1 MQDNLVEEISTALL
15 LEPVNL
21 YQLCKRLEKELN
33 LPSGETQ
40 HLIYQIVA
48 QLNAKFFP
56 PVAFMELILTE
67 GCNLECSYCFEN
79 EMIKHKKMTEKVAR
93 AAIDL
98 LFDYSQN
105 ETKLSITHFGG
116 EPLLNFPMVQ
126 FVTEYAEDKARL
138 TGKSVDFNMTSN
150 GILLNESM
158 AEYLDEH
165 KINVLLSIDGCEST
179 HDRHR
184 LDKKGRGTF
193 SRVMKSMRILKRTQP
208 WIGTKMTVMPDNVAS
223 LFEDILGLYS
233 MGVNQFMI
241 GHATG
246 VEWSKE
252 KRETY
257 GRELRKIAK
266 WYRKERR
273 RDLRIAELDA
283 EDKGS
288 SFFGCRAGRNSISV
302 SVDGEISSCSKVLS
316 LNNRQLLAKLGD
328 VEYGLTNFSNRF
340 ELITCMKLRSACEA
354 LGIAED
360 FQGGCFAANY
370 NETGALFQP
379 GLQEHEFSLLERSIR
394 LEFAPAL
401 ER

>member
-21 YQLCKRLEKELN
+21 HQLCKRLEKELN
-33 LPSGETQ
+33 LSSGEA
-40 HLIYQIVA
+40 HNLIYQIVA

-67 GCNLECSYCFEN
+67 GCNLKCSYCFEN
-79 EMIKHKKMTEKVAR
+79 EMIKHKKMTEKVAQ

-208 WIGTKMTVMPDNVAS
+208 G
-223 LFEDILGLYS
+223 
-233 MGVNQFMI
+233 
-241 GHATG
+241 
-246 VEWSKE
+246 
-252 KRETY
+252 
-257 GRELRKIAK
+257 
-266 WYRKERR
+266 
-273 RDLRIAELDA
+273 
-283 EDKGS
+283 
-288 SFFGCRAGRNSISV
+288 
-302 SVDGEISSCSKVLS
+302 
-316 LNNRQLLAKLGD
+316 
-328 VEYGLTNFSNRF
+328 
-340 ELITCMKLRSACEA
+340 
-354 LGIAED
+354 
-360 FQGGCFAANY
+360 
-370 NETGALFQP
+370 
-379 GLQEHEFSLLERSIR
+379 
-394 LEFAPAL
+394 
-401 ER
+401 